1 MPEFRSP
8 EEAFIS
14 RVSHFMD
21 RFTRGLLPDFK
32 VDGPYLNLDL

>member
-1 MPEFRSP
+1 MPEFRLT

-14 RVSHFMD
+14 CAFHFMD
-21 RFTRGLLPDFK
+21 RFTSGLLPDFK